1 MPWFDHVDSA
11 LFFVART
18 KCTSPQ
24 PSLRNFS
31 ALVRRP
37 RLLDGMFWHGVP
49 RWRAHI
55 DSLVFPFAC
64 GRSKL
69 STHNPILRPR
79 TIISPRPSEM
89 APAEMAPV
97 RVWLGDQ
104 VGEATAIRP
113 RAWVSQPR
121 PSPPIFSPRTIFPA
135 ISGGSSSGGIGKPNT
150 SAASPDPR
158 LQAAPELLQHGEA
171 RDLTGR
177 FRQLYGWLR
186 HGSR

>member
-1 MPWFDHVDSA
+1 MPWFDHLDSA

-37 RLLDGMFWHGVP
+37 RLLHGMFWHGVP

-55 DSLVFPFAC
+55 DSLVFPFAR

-69 STHNPILRPR
+69 SAHNPILPPR

-89 APAEMAPV
+89 APAEMTPA

-113 RAWVSQPR
+113 RAWSLSHPPP
-121 PSPPIFSPRTIFPA
+121 PSSLPGRSSPRFQGGLLLGE
-135 ISGGSSSGGIGKPNT
+135 SGNRIPVQRHQIRGYK
-150 SAASPDPR
+150 R
-158 LQAAPELLQHGEA
+158 LQNCCNME
-171 RDLTGR
+171 RRVT
-177 FRQLYGWLR
+177 
-186 HGSR
+186 